1 MLFPDRLVHLPG
13 RKQRE
18 LQRIAQILFAEFET
32 AQAGKLSEKRRG
44 GRILK
49 VILFGSHARG
59 DWIDDYASGYHSDYD
74 LLVVVNSDA
83 FAEDFDA
90 WDWAQDRFNREAAL
104 GGTPTTPVGLI
115 VHSYGDLNDRLAR
128 GLPFFV
134 DIARD
139 GIVLHEVDGFPL
151 ASPRPLSPEE
161 RLAEARRYAE
171 HWLPSAKRRFEI
183 GQGSVTRGYANE
195 AAFDLHQATE
205 RFYHCFLLVLTLYS
219 PKLHN
224 LKRLRSLAEGRD
236 ARMIAAWP
244 RETRFARRAFS
255 QLHDAY
261 VKARYSPS
269 YEITPDELVWLVERI
284 AHLDQLV
291 ETLCN
296 EHLDRLSG

>member
-1 MLFPDRLVHLPG
+1 MLFSDRLAHLPG

-18 LQRIAQILFAEFET
+18 LQRIAQILFAEFDA

-49 VILFGSHARG
+49 LILFGSHARG
-59 DWIDDYASGYHSDYD
+59 DWIDDHANGYRSDYD
-74 LLVVVNSDA
+74 LLVVVNTDA

-90 WDWAQDRFNREAAL
+90 WDSAQERFDREVLLSGSLA
-104 GGTPTTPVGLI
+104 TPVGL
-115 VHSYGDLNDRLAR
+115 VAHSYGDLNDRLSR

-139 GIVLHEVDGFPL
+139 GIVLQEVEGFPL

-161 RLAEARRYAE
+161 RRAVARGYVE
-171 HWLPSAKRRFEI
+171 DWLPSAQRRFEI
-183 GQGSVTRGYANE
+183 GRDSVARGYSKE

-205 RFYHCFLLVLTLYS
+205 RFYHSFLLGRMLYS

-224 LKRLRSLAEGRD
+224 IKRLRSLTEGMD

-244 RETRFARRAFS
+244 RDTRFARRAFS
-255 QLHDAY
+255 RLREAY
-261 VKARYSPS
+261 VNARYSPH
-269 YEITPDELVWLVERI
+269 YEITQDELAWLVERI
-284 AHLDQLV
+284 ARLEQLV
-291 ETLCN
+291 ETLCH
-296 EHLDRLSG
+296 EHLDRLSK